1 MTSDQ
6 IEKREAVVV
15 ANDSF
20 TLDDA
25 GSNRQLLDRFGDER
39 EAVCQVGAV
48 AAYQP
53 KTGYWSFSEC
63 RGPF

>member
-6 IEKREAVVV
+6 IENREAVVV

-20 TLDDA
+20 TVDDA

-39 EAVCQVGAV
+39 EAVCQVVAV

-53 KTGYWSFSEC
+53 KTGH
-63 RGPF
+63 